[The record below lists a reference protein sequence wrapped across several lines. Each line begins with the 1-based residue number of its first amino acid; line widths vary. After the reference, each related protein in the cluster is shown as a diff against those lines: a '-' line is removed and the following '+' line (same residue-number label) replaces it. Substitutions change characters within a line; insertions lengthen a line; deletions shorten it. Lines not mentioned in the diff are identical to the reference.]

1 MKKILCI
8 SLLVLLSSQAFSQ
21 GSPDY
26 GSGLKINFNEDG
38 SNYMRFIAWG
48 QMWAQYNDDVPD
60 NQKSLEFSTRR
71 ARLLTYAQFGPR
83 FLILA
88 HFGLNS
94 LNADNMSPVGKDN
107 SSQLFFHDFWLQYSL
122 TKDHA
127 IGTGLHYWNG
137 ISRSNNQSTLNMLT
151 LDNNRQSWPTLGL
164 TDQFARHQGV
174 YAKGSIDKFQYR
186 VAVNEALTNSL
197 DTRNFQDNVGTT
209 IYAGRKVLGSKDAGF
224 NYAGYFE
231 YNFLDPESN
240 FLPYKV
246 GTYLGTKKVF
256 NLGAG
261 FFLHPNGTIRSNGT
275 TISSEDVSIFAVDAF
290 YDAPIG
296 ENKGAIT
303 AYAVYQNNE
312 YGKDYLYSA
321 YGTGSMLYGH
331 IGYLIP
337 TEKLTKL
344 QAYVSFA
351 SNSYDAVDDNRNVF
365 GIGSNLFLNGHNSKL
380 TLEYKNEK
388 FGSSETGTLTLQ
400 AMIYL

>member
-1 MKKILCI
+1 M
-8 SLLVLLSSQAFSQ
+8 FSQ
-21 GSPDY
+21 GNPDY
-26 GSGLKINFNEDG
+26 GSGMKIKFNEDG

-48 QMWAQYNDDVPD
+48 QMYAQYNDNVPD
-60 NQKSLEFSTRR
+60 EQKSLEFSTRR
-71 ARLLTYAQFGPR
+71 ARILTYAQFGSK

-88 HFGLNS
+88 HFGLNF
-94 LNADNMSPVGKDN
+94 LNADSMTPVGKGDG
-107 SSQLFFHDFWLQYSL
+107 SQLFFHDFWLQYSL

-127 IGTGLHYWNG
+127 IGAGLHYWNG
-137 ISRSNNQSTLNMLT
+137 ISRLNNQSSLNFLT
-151 LDNNRQSWPTLGL
+151 LDNNRQSWATISL
-164 TDQFARHQGV
+164 TDQYARHQGV

-186 VAVNEALTNSL
+186 VAINESLTNGL
-197 DTRNFQDNVGTT
+197 DSRNVEDNVGTT

-231 YNFLDPESN
+231 YNFLDQESN

-261 FFLHPNGTIRSNGT
+261 FFLHPNGTVRSNGT

-290 YDAPIG
+290 YDAPLG
-296 ENKGAIT
+296 ESKGAIT
-303 AYAVYQNNE
+303 AYAVYQNND
-312 YGKDYLYSA
+312 YGKNYLYSA

-344 QAYVSFA
+344 QPYVSFA

-365 GIGSNLFLNGHNSKL
+365 GIGTNLFMNGHNSKL

>member
-1 MKKILCI
+1 MKRILFI
-8 SLLVLLSSQAFSQ
+8 SLLALLSTQVFSQ

-26 GSGLKINFNEDG
+26 GSGMKIKFNEDG

-48 QMWAQYNDDVPD
+48 QMWVQYNDDVPD
-60 NQKSLEFSTRR
+60 QQKSIEFSTRR
-71 ARLLTYAQFGPR
+71 ARLLTYAQFGSK

-94 LNADNMSPVGKDN
+94 MNADNMSPLGKDN

-137 ISRSNNQSTLNMLT
+137 ISRLNNQSTLNLLT
-151 LDNNRQSWPTLGL
+151 LDNNRQSWATLGL

-186 VAVNEALTNSL
+186 VAINESLTNGL
-197 DTRNFQDNVGTT
+197 DSRNVQDNVGTT
-209 IYAGRKVLGSKDAGF
+209 IYAGRKVVGSKDAGF

-231 YNFLDPESN
+231 YNFLDQESN

-246 GTYLGTKKVF
+246 GTYLGTKRVF

-261 FFLHPNGTIRSNGT
+261 FFLHPNGTVRSNGT

-290 YDAPIG
+290 YDAPLG

-312 YGKDYLYSA
+312 YGKDYLFSA

-344 QAYVSFA
+344 QPYVSFA
-351 SNSYDAVDDNRNVF
+351 SSSYDAVDDNRNVF
-365 GIGSNLFLNGHNSKL
+365 GIGSNLFLNGHHSKL
-380 TLEYKNEK
+380 ALEYKNEK
-388 FGSSETGTLTLQ
+388 FGSSETGTLTLL

>member
-8 SLLVLLSSQAFSQ
+8 SLLLLLSSEAFAQ

-26 GSGLKINFNEDG
+26 GSEMKIKFNEDG
-38 SNYMRFIAWG
+38 SNYMRFIAWE
-48 QMWAQYNDDVPD
+48 QMWVQYNDDVPD
-60 NQKSLEFSTRR
+60 EQKSVEFSTRR
-71 ARLLTYAQFGPR
+71 ARLLTHAQFGSK
-83 FLILA
+83 FLIFV

-107 SSQLFFHDFWLQYSL
+107 GSQLFFQDFWFQYSL
-122 TKDHA
+122 AKDHA
-127 IGTGLHYWNG
+127 VGTGLHYWTG
-137 ISRSNNQSTLNMLT
+137 ISKSNNQGTLNMLT
-151 LDNNRQSWPTLGL
+151 QDNNRQSWATLSL

-174 YAKGSIDKFQYR
+174 YAKGNFDKFQYR
-186 VAVNEALTNSL
+186 VAINESLTNGL
-197 DTRNFQDNVGTT
+197 DSRNLQDNLGTT

-231 YNFLDPESN
+231 YNFLDQESN

-261 FFLHPNGTIRSNGT
+261 FFLHPNGTVRSNGT
-275 TISSEDVSIFAVDAF
+275 TISSEDVSIFAIDAF
-290 YDAPIG
+290 YDAPFG
-296 ENKGAIT
+296 EGKSAIT

-312 YGKDYLYSA
+312 YGMDYLYSA
-321 YGTGSMLYGH
+321 YSTGSMLYGH

-337 TEKLTKL
+337 TEKFTKL
-344 QAYVSFA
+344 QAYVSYA

-365 GIGSNLFLNGHNSKL
+365 GIGTNLFFNGHNSKL

-388 FGSSETGTLTLQ
+388 FGSSETGTLTLP

>member
-1 MKKILCI
+1 MKKVLCI
-8 SLLVLLSSQAFSQ
+8 SLLALLSSEVFSQ

-26 GSGLKINFNEDG
+26 GSGMKINFNEDG
-38 SNYMRFIAWG
+38 SNYIRFIVWG
-48 QMWAQYNDDVPD
+48 QMWAQYNDDVPE
-60 NQKSLEFSTRR
+60 NKKSLEFSTRR
-71 ARLLTYAQFGPR
+71 ARLLTYAQFGPK

-88 HFGLNS
+88 QFGLNS

-107 SSQLFFHDFWLQYSL
+107 SSQLFFQDFWLQYSL

-137 ISRSNNQSTLNMLT
+137 ISRLNNQSALNFLT
-151 LDNNRQSWPTLGL
+151 LDNNRQSWATLGL

-186 VAVNEALTNSL
+186 VAINEALTNSL
-197 DTRNFQDNVGTT
+197 DSRNIQENVGTT

-231 YNFLDPESN
+231 YNFLDQESN
-240 FLPYKV
+240 FLPYKA

-261 FFLHPNGTIRSNGT
+261 FFLHPNGTVHSNGT
-275 TISSEDVSIFAVDAF
+275 SISSDDVSILAVDAF
-290 YDAPIG
+290 YDAPLG

-303 AYAVYQNNE
+303 AYAVYQNND

-321 YGTGSMLYGH
+321 YGTGSLLYGH

-365 GIGSNLFLNGHNSKL
+365 GIGGNLFMNGHNSKL

-388 FGSSETGTLTLQ
+388 FGSNETGMLTLQ